1 MTDDAR
7 PPATRFRAVAA
18 YDGTRY
24 HGFQRQAGETL
35 TIQGALETAIA
46 GVTGQTVTV
55 IGAGRTDTGVHAT
68 GQVIAFDVE
77 WRHPPEA
84 LGRAIN
90 AHLPP
95 DIALDAVRR
104 AEPGFHPRFDARSR
118 TYVYSLYGGAVRQPL
133 WMKRAWHV
141 PPALDLAAMQRAADC
156 LVGTHDFAA
165 FGTAPQGE
173 NTVREVLSAGVEV
186 RPAVLPGPTEVV
198 QVTIEANAFL
208 YRMARRIVGALVRVG
223 SGALTVAEFEV
234 ALHAADPTW
243 PNPAAPAWGLCLTSV
258 RYEGVS
264 GEAPAGAVEE

>member
-1 MTDDAR
+1 MPDDAR
-7 PPATRFRAVAA
+7 PPAARFRATAA

-24 HGFQRQAGETL
+24 FGFQRQAGATP
-35 TIQGALETAIA
+35 TIQRALESALA
-46 GVTGQTVTV
+46 EVTGQTVTV

-68 GQVIAFDVE
+68 GQVIAFDAV

-84 LGRAIN
+84 LGRALN

-95 DIALDAVRR
+95 DIALDAMQR

-118 TYVYSLYGGAVRQPL
+118 TYVYTLVGGAVRQPL
-133 WMKRAWHV
+133 WARRAWHV
-141 PPALDLAAMQRAADC
+141 PAALDRAAMQRAADC

-165 FGTAPQGE
+165 FGSAPQGA
-173 NTVREVLSAGVEV
+173 NTVRELVSAAVEV
-186 RPAVLPGPTEVV
+186 RPAALPGPPAVV
-198 QVTIEANAFL
+198 QVRIEANAFL
-208 YRMARRIVGALVRVG
+208 YRMMRRIVGALVRVG
-223 SGALTVAEFEV
+223 SGALTAAEFEA
-234 ALHAADPTW
+234 ALHAADPAW